1 MKSAYRKHLI
11 TVGPI
16 WAGCFVVLILVYLFF
31 LAPQNKRRRQITKE
45 FSEQK
50 QLYNRAVEKA
60 QERARVKLS
69 QQIEHLENTMNGF
82 VINSEDTANLIFAIS
97 QIANAKQVS
106 ELRIGP
112 KKQRAGL
119 KISNCKYISE
129 DHIGMSFKAD
139 FNQFATL
146 LNALERHQ
154 PVVFVDKFSITRSD
168 QGKSGHEVDMDLVA
182 FVKKRQDS

>member
-16 WAGCFVVLILVYLFF
+16 WAGCFVVLILVYLF
-31 LAPQNKRRRQITKE
+31 LLTPQNKRRRKITKE

-50 QLYNRAVEKA
+50 QLYERALEKA
-60 QERARVKLS
+60 QEKARVKLS

-82 VINSEDTANLIFAIS
+82 VINSEDTVNLIIGIS
-97 QIANAKQVS
+97 QIADARQVS
-106 ELRIGP
+106 DLRIGP

-119 KISNCKYISE
+119 KVSKGKYIGE

-154 PVVFVDKFSITRSD
+154 PVVFVDGFEITRSD
-168 QGKSGHEVDMDLVA
+168 QGKSGHKVNMDLVA